1 MPVPTLTLSR
11 RTFLAS
17 LAAAVPLTL
26 IVRRAHA
33 AARAH
38 LESDPATFDALADVV
53 LPSALGKAGIRRAAA
68 AFREWGAGYR
78 ASAELNHG
86 YGTSRLRSSGPTPL
100 TRWTQQLDALDA
112 AARAAHRKPFRELS
126 PADRVALVREALAG
140 QRLDRMPAVGDATH
154 VALALLSH
162 FYDSSAATDLCYQ
175 AQIGRSTCRR
185 LADSSRKPLPSLKL
199 SER

>member
-1 MPVPTLTLSR
+1 MPAPTLTLSR

-17 LAAAVPLTL
+17 LAATVPLTL

-33 AARAH
+33 AAVAH
-38 LESDPATFDALADVV
+38 LESDPATLDALADVI

-68 AFREWGAGYR
+68 AFREWGVGYR

-86 YGTSRLRSSGPTPL
+86 YGTSRLRSTGPTPL

-126 PADRVALVREALAG
+126 PADRAALVREALAG
-140 QRLDRMPAVGDATH
+140 QRLDRIPPIGDATH
-154 VALALLSH
+154 VAVALLSH

-185 LADSSRKPLPSLKL
+185 LGDSSRKPLSSLKL

>member
-1 MPVPTLTLSR
+1 MPAPTLTQSR

-26 IVRRAHA
+26 VVRRAHA
-33 AARAH
+33 AAAAH
-38 LESDPATFDALADVV
+38 LESDPATLDALADVV
-53 LPSALGKAGIRRAAA
+53 LPSALGKVGTRRATA
-68 AFREWGAGYR
+68 AFREWGVGYR
-78 ASAELNHG
+78 ANAELNHG

-112 AARAAHRKPFRELS
+112 AARTAHGKPFRDLS
-126 PADRVALVREALAG
+126 SVDRAALVREALAG
-140 QRLDRMPAVGDATH
+140 QREVRMPAVGEATH

-162 FYDSSAATDLCYQ
+162 FYGSSAATDLCYQ
-175 AQIGRSTCRR
+175 AQIGHSTCRR